1 MLAKTYL
8 IRLLLLTL
16 SGLVSRHQADVI
28 SYLVE
33 EKRVLKGRSSRLLPQ
48 LELSLEGC

>member
-1 MLAKTYL
+1 MLANTYP
-8 IRLLLLTL
+8 IRLLLMTL

-28 SYLVE
+28 SCLAD
-33 EKRVLKGRSSRLLPQ
+33 EKRVLKERSSRPFPQ